1 MSRALLIVDIQKDYF
16 PGGRMEL
23 VGAEAASRRARVLLD
38 AFRSSG
44 EPLFHVQHLFEGD
57 DAPFFAPGTEG
68 AEIHPEVAPAEGER
82 VIVKH
87 RPNAFMDTPLEAEL
101 RDLGVDE
108 VVLCGMMTSMCVDAS
123 ARAAADLGLR
133 TTIAADA
140 CAAPDLRSGDEVI
153 PGATVHKA
161 FLSALGSLVVD
172 VRDTDAVVA
181 RDAG

>member
-1 MSRALLIVDIQKDYF
+1 MR
-16 PGGRMEL
+16 
-23 VGAEAASRRARVLLD
+23 
-38 AFRSSG
+38 
-44 EPLFHVQHLFEGD
+44 
-57 DAPFFAPGTEG
+57 
-68 AEIHPEVAPAEGER
+68 EIHPEVAPAEGER

-87 RPNAFMDTPLEAEL
+87 RPNAFKDTPLEAEL
-101 RDLGVDE
+101 RELGVDE

-140 CAAPDLRSGDEVI
+140 CAAPDLRSGDELI

>member
-1 MSRALLIVDIQKDYF
+1 
-16 PGGRMEL
+16 
-23 VGAEAASRRARVLLD
+23 
-38 AFRSSG
+38 
-44 EPLFHVQHLFEGD
+44 
-57 DAPFFAPGTEG
+57 
-68 AEIHPEVAPAEGER
+68 
-82 VIVKH
+82 
-87 RPNAFMDTPLEAEL
+87 
-101 RDLGVDE
+101 
-108 VVLCGMMTSMCVDAS
+108 MCVDAS

-140 CAAPDLRSGDEVI
+140 CAAPDLHSGDELI

>member
-1 MSRALLIVDIQKDYF
+1 MPRALVIIDIQKDYF

-23 VGAEAASRRARVLLD
+23 VGSEAAAGRAHELLS
-38 AFRSSG
+38 AFRDSG
-44 EPLFHVQHLFEGD
+44 EPVFHIQHVWDAD
-57 DAPFFAPGTEG
+57 DAPFFAPDTEG
-68 AEIHPEVAPAEGER
+68 VEIYPTLLPQGDER
-82 VIVKH
+82 HIVKH
-87 RPNAFMDTPLEAEL
+87 HANSFLETPLEEEL
-101 RDLGVDE
+101 RRVGASD
-108 VVLCGMMTSMCVDAS
+108 VVICGMMTSMCVDAS

-140 CAAPDLRSGDEVI
+140 CAAPDLRSGDELI